1 MAAFDTEWGT
11 SMTYEQSV
19 QLQAQEEESRLFR
32 NGPPP
37 GDVAEVE
44 AFCRI
49 YRLAEELHAAVMEAL
64 KELANAP
71 ADNGGLAARRLPDG
85 PERGDISETEEKII
99 SGLAKIGS
107 ELQTGRLTVLG
118 RAANLDTS
126 SRQTVVGDVAVGN
139 NELPPLAVLRQEL
152 QGCCKELQWTLEV
165 TLPDHGEK
173 TQAVKK
179 RLERLKNVTLDAG
192 FPRLPGAPNSADIPN
207 FAAVKLR
214 PFRGGRKINQ
224 DEEVAFWRGGQVTS
238 EGLEW
243 LLAEGFRSIVDMR
256 AVDFSNQWIKPAI
269 EDLAQQG
276 TINYVRIP
284 VKFGTA
290 PSKEQVEQFA
300 RLVAD
305 SSNQPL
311 YLHSQGGVGR
321 ACAMVSRWREYVTR
335 AGLENGTDASS
346 RSGRWGDSNGRGP
359 LPMKHH
365 LLSGTPTPLPAM
377 TLRTNQDLVSQ
388 RATVASELSDTV
400 YTVVGSASSGPSPSG
415 VVQDGLQVSTEAPGF
430 AHVVRLKLAG
440 SPAADVEAT
449 LLSPLAVKESQMQS
463 GEASGKVLS
472 SDRSPDTANAEHEAG
487 LTTSPSEADNRESEF
502 LSMTTVPN
510 VFESQRP
517 GPGAFSKQSMRKFM
531 KSRKVAGASA
541 MQGRGRARRVTGTAG
556 DRSAGQEAADVAAG
570 TIAGPAGSWALA
582 GPGIPRV
589 ESHKREGEEAAV
601 SSTVGDDADKSE
613 SLSSAALEEA
623 VTGAEME
630 GKATESHAEVENRQ
644 PEEASSL
651 PLVVGLVRLDND
663 LPQNGSLTGGTIS
676 GHLSDSLTSNLSR
689 GLESGPLTNSQVEE
703 DRARDIGTDDEEEE
717 IASVTGDMCASTT
730 GVVRV
735 QSRKKAEMYLVRTD
749 GFSCTRERVKDKT
762 LAFTHPSTQQQ
773 MLMWKT
779 PPKTVLLLKKLGSEL
794 LEEAQAVASWLH
806 HHEGMNVVVEP
817 EVHDMLARVSG
828 FGFVQT
834 YYNQDTRNSTGWNLQ
849 RLYVNQLFCCSV
861 LSLFLQ
867 FENFEQDLER
877 IVHGNNTMEGVYITL
892 RMRLKCE
899 LMRDGKPI
907 PGKIFDVLN
916 EVVVD
921 RGSSPYLCKIEC
933 YERNRLITKVQADG
947 VLVATPT
954 GSTAYSTAAG
964 GSMVHPNVP
973 CMLFTPICPH
983 SLSFRPVILPDSA
996 LFELKV
1002 PKDAR
1007 NNAWVSF
1014 DGKKRQQLSKGDSV
1028 RICMSEHPM
1037 PTVNKSDQTDDWFR
1051 SLVRCLNWNE
1061 RLEQKAL
1068 SVTSTDRQ

>member
-71 ADNGGLAARRLPDG
+71 ADNGGWAARRLPDE

-107 ELQTGRLTVLG
+107 VLQTGRLTVLG
-118 RAANLDTS
+118 RAANLDTG
-126 SRQTVVGDVAVGN
+126 SRQTVVGDVAVGS

-269 EDLAQQG
+269 EDLAKKG

-346 RSGRWGDSNGRGP
+346 RSGRWGESNGRGP

-365 LLSGTPTPLPAM
+365 LSSSTPTQLPAM

-388 RATVASELSDTV
+388 RATVASELSDIV
-400 YTVVGSASSGPSPSG
+400 YTGMSTASSGPSPSE
-415 VVQDGLQVSTEAPGF
+415 VVQDGPQVSTEAPGF

-440 SPAADVEAT
+440 PPAADVDAI
-449 LLSPLAVKESQMQS
+449 LLSSTAVKESLMQS
-463 GEASGKVLS
+463 GEASGSVLP
-472 SDRSPDTANAEHEAG
+472 SDRSPHTASAEHEAA
-487 LTTSPSEADNRESEF
+487 LTTSPSEADSRESEY

-517 GPGAFSKQSMRKFM
+517 GPGAFSKQSMSKFM

-541 MQGRGRARRVTGTAG
+541 MQGRGRARRITGSAG
-556 DRSAGQEAADVAAG
+556 GKSAGQEAADVAAG

-589 ESHKREGEEAAV
+589 ESHRREGEDGAV
-601 SSTVGDDADKSE
+601 SSTAGVDADKSE
-613 SLSSAALEEA
+613 LLSSTALEVA

-630 GKATESHAEVENRQ
+630 GKATESHAMVENRQ

-651 PLVVGLVRLDND
+651 PLVVGLVRLEDD

-834 YYNQDTRNSTGWNLQ
+834 YYNQDTRPIH
-849 RLYVNQLFCCSV
+849 
-861 LSLFLQ
+861 
-867 FENFEQDLER
+867 FENFKQDLER